1 MHRFKKYLIEV
12 FDKESIDK
20 TPVNYHKAQDSSY
33 PLISLSDPN
42 GEREHRIKTHN
53 YTYPTF
59 TDIQGLRDTIKR
71 YAQDGLHERANHY
84 KNVLENIYSPEHRKY
99 HSGSVIIDEIAHKH
113 GEADVL
119 FSEGGEFSRYGD
131 HPYDSDD
138 SDDNSVSPILKNL
151 SQAAAL
157 HTFRHV
163 AAAIKHFT
171 SLPTRPW
178 TSAEVSSS
186 DKKADVKSPFK
197 ITNPDEHGKYILS
210 GSTRDRRKHKFYS
223 AVARLLGHKFHN
235 YDAANLHNII
245 PPTQRKRWNTIP
257 EGP

>member
-1 MHRFKKYLIEV
+1 MLSFKGYLTEV
-12 FDKESIDK
+12 FDKESIDR
-20 TPVNYHKAQDSSY
+20 TPVNYHRAENSSY
-33 PLISLSDPN
+33 PLMLRSDPH
-42 GEREHRIKTHN
+42 GEREYRVRTHN

-59 TDIQGLRDTIKR
+59 TDIQGLHDTIKR
-71 YAQDGLHERANHY
+71 YSQDGLHERANY
-84 KNVLENIYSPEHRKY
+84 YRNVLENIYSPKHKKY
-99 HSGSVIIDEIAHKH
+99 HSGSVIIDERSHEH
-113 GEADVL
+113 GKADVL

-131 HPYDSDD
+131 HPYYSDD
-138 SDDNSVSPILKNL
+138 DSVSPLPKNL

-178 TSAEVSSS
+178 TSADVPFS
-186 DKKADVKSPFK
+186 DKTFDVSSPFK
-197 ITNPDEHGKYILS
+197 ITNPNEDGTYILG

-223 AVARLLGHKFHN
+223 TVARLLGHTFHN
-235 YDAANLHNII
+235 IEKAHLHDII
-245 PPTQRKRWNTIP
+245 PPTQRKRWGTIP